1 VKVKGSVAFAAIVA
15 VAGVTVGTA
24 GVALAPPAA
33 TKDGVT
39 VTLFAA
45 APPAGAVFVTFTV
58 NVTDCPTLIV
68 AGGCVAKATLSPAT
82 AWTVT
87 PFVLTGPADSAAPV
101 FASVPLAVARNVS
114 PPAAAAT

>member
-1 VKVKGSVAFAAIVA
+1 MKLKGSVAFAAIVA

-24 GVALAPPAA
+24 GVALAPPVA

-45 APPAGAVFVTFTV
+45 APPAGAVLVTFTV

-68 AGGCVAKATLSPAT
+68 AGGCVAKAARSPA

-87 PFVLTGPADSAAPV
+87 PFVLTGPADSAAPE